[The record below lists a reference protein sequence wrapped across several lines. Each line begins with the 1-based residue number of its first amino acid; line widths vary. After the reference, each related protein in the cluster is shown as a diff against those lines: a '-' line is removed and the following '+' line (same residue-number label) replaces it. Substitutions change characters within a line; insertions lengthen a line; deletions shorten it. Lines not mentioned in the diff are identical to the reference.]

1 MGRNVVIVSAARTAI
16 GTLNGIFAH
25 TPAHD
30 LGTHV
35 LKGLLERALI
45 SPDRIGEVILGQVLC
60 AAQGQNPARQAALNA
75 GIPVETPAWGI
86 NQVCGSGLL
95 AIILGAQH
103 IILGDRDVIV
113 AGGQESMSLAPHAI
127 HQRLGIK
134 MGNETLVDT
143 MIKDGLWD
151 AFHNYHMGITA
162 ENIARQYGISREE
175 QDQFAALSQ
184 NKAEHAQK
192 AGYFGAEI
200 IPFAV
205 HKGKTEVVA
214 NRDEGIREGS
224 TCQILAKL
232 RPAFSPDGTVTAGNA
247 SGINDGAAGV
257 VLAEATLAEKNGWPI
272 LARVVSWGTAGVA
285 PDVMGLGPIPASS
298 RALTR
303 AGWSVDDLN
312 LIETNEAFAAQSIA
326 VNREMKWDVSRVN
339 VNGGAIALG
348 HPLGAS
354 GARILVTLLYE
365 MKRRNVKRG
374 LATLCVGGGMGT
386 SLCIER

>member
-35 LKGLLERALI
+35 IKGLLERALI
-45 SPDRIGEVILGQVLC
+45 SPDRIGEIIFGQVLY

-95 AIILGAQH
+95 AVILGAQQ

-134 MGNETLVDT
+134 MGNETLIDT

-151 AFHNYHMGITA
+151 AFNNYHMGITA

-175 QDQFAALSQ
+175 Q
-184 NKAEHAQK
+184 
-192 AGYFGAEI
+192 
-200 IPFAV
+200 
-205 HKGKTEVVA
+205 
-214 NRDEGIREGS
+214 
-224 TCQILAKL
+224 
-232 RPAFSPDGTVTAGNA
+232 
-247 SGINDGAAGV
+247 
-257 VLAEATLAEKNGWPI
+257 
-272 LARVVSWGTAGVA
+272 
-285 PDVMGLGPIPASS
+285 
-298 RALTR
+298 
-303 AGWSVDDLN
+303 
-312 LIETNEAFAAQSIA
+312 
-326 VNREMKWDVSRVN
+326 
-339 VNGGAIALG
+339 
-348 HPLGAS
+348 
-354 GARILVTLLYE
+354 
-365 MKRRNVKRG
+365 
-374 LATLCVGGGMGT
+374 
-386 SLCIER
+386 